1 MSGQSIQQT
10 DSGNTAGGSV
20 LLRPAPRPITRRVV
34 SDRDHPHST
43 QSLPTNG
50 TIRPNLW
57 NAVRQRV
64 RVTSALKDGADPSKR
79 RSRAFEDERRFDD
92 EGITSDTLRSDIDHR
107 LAPGQYAEQWQSL
120 AHLFDAAEQEEQAGH
135 SRARSRSRTSRKSKR
150 LSLAPSAA
158 TASPSPARISGAGS
172 SFASRPGF
180 LQRAASHAQ
189 LTEEENPDDSLAS
202 FVGPSSFK
210 GSSSFK
216 LRSRT
221 SNTSSHLIP
230 PPLQNETS
238 AASPSLPLAST
249 PKVPTQGSMD
259 ELFAQRVSI
268 SEEPTSMLTDD
279 PDQTPLGE
287 DPLLYSTQEHLLE
300 TDSDSDSDTESGT
313 DDDEAQTMRNNKS
326 AARKP
331 TASFNGAHP
340 VSQNGT
346 DRLGHADQTT
356 PHTSA
361 GVFAPLSTTARSLK
375 GLVTGTN
382 LTLFHRS
389 IFKCALAYFL
399 ASLFTYSPIL
409 SRWLASFLPNNDPD
423 DDVPFSNLHMIATVA
438 VYFHPAK
445 TLGAMVEADIFALGA
460 FVYAVTL
467 GFCSMAVAVFLHETD
482 RVIISD
488 IISVLV
494 FLGLGMALVGY
505 AKIKVAKPQFN
516 TACSLISII
525 VFTVVVKEGSMHLGH
540 FSTEKTL
547 QVTLVVLVGSF
558 ISNLVCFYVWP
569 QSATSNL
576 QGDIVRNLRGFST
589 LLRVLTKTFL
599 LEDPSNFHFKS
610 DRIKRAIDDHHD
622 SFTSLKKNLE
632 EAKLESLFD
641 LRMRG
646 MSAKYVEATD
656 SLNRLAQHLTGLRS
670 SCGLQHQIMAARIEA
685 QRAAREQARAT
696 SAAPSN
702 ENASQPKSRPVSSRL
717 ADLFETEPEFGDFT
731 DGSAAASMATEGGLE
746 ATAFEDFIASV
757 GPHMRSLVFSCCR
770 TLRGL
775 RSTFVAR
782 DPINA
787 EAKTLYQE
795 ASFAANNGG
804 TGTWHDFGGTSTGAY
819 VPGSSFDGLQT
830 DISNALR
837 RFQHEQTVAIKRIYT
852 MEPKR
857 MAHLADADPNAQADQ
872 SSNANANASATRDG
886 GIGVSTLL
894 QNNNG
899 DEGVFLIFFFVFNLE
914 EFAKELEVLV
924 EALEEIRQAEER
936 IALARQTSR
945 WMRLRLFLGT
955 FGTMASEYAHMIGWR
970 WGLGSRRKNAKRNKA
985 ASAAKKMTTPLDF
998 PSNRRHAINTDQ
1010 TPRAMTWKEKLQRLV
1025 WNIGEFFRQPDTK
1038 FAIKAGLGSALL
1050 ASPAFFPSTRPIFTK
1065 FQGQWALV
1073 SFMVVLSPTVGQ
1085 SNHMSLHRI
1094 MGTILGA
1101 CAAVGVYKLFP
1112 DNNVV
1117 LPLFGLVFSIPCFRY
1132 IVGKPQLASS
1142 GRFVLLTYNLTALY
1156 SYNLRKTDVEVEQIA
1171 YQRTV
1176 SVIVGVVWATVLNQL
1191 VWPFEARRQLAL
1203 GVSDVIFKLAWLYQR
1218 LVLSYSRDPS
1228 QLRSSRNGRRGA
1240 GQDDNE
1246 DDSLDSS
1253 DHDDDD
1259 QGDDADE
1266 EAALLGTFA
1275 CRHGDE
1281 FQAIELDL
1289 QVSLIKLEG
1298 LLAQTKHE
1306 PRLKGPFPVATYRS
1320 MLSCCQNILDKLHSM
1335 RCVTTRQD
1343 WYRHVRRDFVIPVNS
1358 ERREMVGNV
1367 LLFFYTLGSAF
1378 HLKSPVPPYFPPAG
1392 ECRTR
1397 LLERI
1402 RELPVVK
1409 RRAVR
1414 GSSAYL
1420 LFYSYALAMKDVI
1433 DQLDE
1438 LGRLTQQN
1446 FGVLGGSVEDFERHF
1461 VARAESVTPS
1471 PYASKKPSRSNLGA

>member
-1 MSGQSIQQT
+1 MSGDANPLPSRAER
-10 DSGNTAGGSV
+10 NAGGSV
-20 LLRPAPRPITRRVV
+20 LLRPPARPITRRVV

-43 QSLPTNG
+43 QSLPPNS
-50 TIRPNLW
+50 TITSNLW
-57 NAVRQRV
+57 DAVRQRV
-64 RVTSALKDGADPSKR
+64 RVTSALKKGPQDSKR

-92 EGITSDTLRSDIDHR
+92 EGITSDTLRSDINHL
-107 LAPGQYAEQWQSL
+107 LAPGQYTEQWQSL
-120 AHLFDAAEQEEQAGH
+120 AHLFDAAEDDQARH
-135 SRARSRSRTSRKSKR
+135 SRASSRNRKSKR
-150 LSLAPSAA
+150 LSYAP
-158 TASPSPARISGAGS
+158 TPVPASPTSARILAGS
-172 SFASRPGF
+172 SFSARPGVM
-180 LQRAASHAQ
+180 QRAGSYAQ
-189 LTEEENPDDSLAS
+189 NAEEQDPDDSLAS
-202 FVGPSSFK
+202 FAGPSSFK
-210 GSSSFK
+210 GGSSFK
-216 LRSRT
+216 LRSRP
-221 SNTSSHLIP
+221 SNTDAGPQNVVSEDSREQDVTSSVS
-230 PPLQNETS
+230 PLT
-238 AASPSLPLAST
+238 ASSPRVVGQDQIDDVLAH
-249 PKVPTQGSMD
+249 
-259 ELFAQRVSI
+259 RVSL
-268 SEEPTSMLTDD
+268 SEEPTSVLAND

-300 TDSDSDSDTESGT
+300 TDSESDTDSDSDSDTEP
-313 DDDEAQTMRNNKS
+313 EAATQSHTV
-326 AARKP
+326 
-331 TASFNGAHP
+331 GAQ
-340 VSQNGT
+340 SEGLAGSQQNGT
-346 DRLGHADQTT
+346 ARPKSTPQTG
-356 PHTSA
+356 SRFQVVSQYLI
-361 GVFAPLSTTARSLK
+361 GI
-375 GLVTGTN
+375 VTGAN
-382 LTLFHRS
+382 LTLLHRS
-389 IFKCALAYFL
+389 IVKCALAYFV
-399 ASLFTYSPIL
+399 ASLFTYYPAL
-409 SRWLASFLPNNDPD
+409 SRWLASFLPNNVPD

-460 FVYAVTL
+460 FIYAVTL
-467 GFCSMAVAVFLHETD
+467 GFCSMAVAVFLHEAD
-482 RVIISD
+482 RIIVSD
-488 IISVLV
+488 IISVLF
-494 FLGLGMALVGY
+494 FLGIGMALVGY

-525 VFTVVVKEGSMHLGH
+525 VFTVVVKEGSLHLGH
-540 FSTEKTL
+540 FSTGKTF
-547 QVTLVVLVGSF
+547 QVTLVVLTGSL
-558 ISNLVCFYVWP
+558 ISNLVCFYIWP

-646 MSAKYVEATD
+646 QSAKYVEATD

-670 SCGLQHQIMAARIEA
+670 SCGLQHQIMATRRET
-685 QRAAREQARAT
+685 QRELREQQEASSTVHAQGSNN
-696 SAAPSN
+696 SAHTR
-702 ENASQPKSRPVSSRL
+702 SRPASTHL
-717 ADLFETEPEFGDFT
+717 ADLFETEADTEDLSGD
-731 DGSAAASMATEGGLE
+731 SVPASSSTETEGGKD
-746 ATAFEDFIASV
+746 ANAFEDFIASV

-770 TLRGL
+770 TLKGL
-775 RSTFVAR
+775 RSTFMAGDSISADHR
-782 DPINA
+782 A
-787 EAKTLYQE
+787 LAQE
-795 ASFAANNGG
+795 VSAFAATNGG
-804 TGTWHDFGGTSTGAY
+804 TGTWHDFGTSTGAY
-819 VPGSSFDGLQT
+819 VPGTSFDGLQT

-852 MEPKR
+852 MEPKK
-857 MAHLADADPNAQADQ
+857 MADIDGTETQKGEGE
-872 SSNANANASATRDG
+872 SAVG
-886 GIGVSTLL
+886 TLL
-894 QNNNG
+894 QKSNG
-899 DEGVFLIFFFVFNLE
+899 DEDVFLIFFFVFNLE

-945 WMRLRLFLGT
+945 WMRLRLFLST
-955 FGTMASEYAHMIGWR
+955 FGSMLSDYSSMLGWR
-970 WGLGSRRKNAKRNKA
+970 WGSSSSRHQRYRHGKSGRT

-998 PSNRRHAINTDQ
+998 PSNRRHAVNTHQ
-1010 TPRAMTWKEKLQRLV
+1010 TPKAMTWKGKLQQLV

-1038 FAIKAGLGSALL
+1038 FAIKAGVGSALL
-1050 ASPAFFPSTRPIFTK
+1050 ASPAFFPSTRPIFKK

-1094 MGTILGA
+1094 LGTITGA
-1101 CAAVGVYKLFP
+1101 LAAVGIYKLFP

-1117 LPLFGLVFSIPCFRY
+1117 LPLFGVLFSIPCFRY

-1156 SYNLRKTDVEVEQIA
+1156 SYNLRKTEIEVEQIA

-1176 SVIVGVVWATVLNQL
+1176 AVIVGVLWATVLNQL
-1191 VWPFEARRQLAL
+1191 IWPFEARRQLAL
-1203 GVSDVIFKLAWLYQR
+1203 GVSDVLFKLAWLYQR

-1228 QLRSSRNGRRGA
+1228 QARSRNS
-1240 GQDDNE
+1240 QDGGYDDGSDNE
-1246 DDSLDSS
+1246 DNEDE
-1253 DHDDDD
+1253 
-1259 QGDDADE
+1259 ADE
-1266 EAALLGTFA
+1266 EASLLGTFA
-1275 CRHGDE
+1275 SRHGDE
-1281 FQAIELDL
+1281 FQAIELHL

-1306 PRLKGPFPVATYRS
+1306 FRLKGPFPVATYRS

-1343 WYRHVRRDFVIPVNS
+1343 WYRHVRRDFVIPVNA

-1367 LLFFYTLGSAF
+1367 LLYFYTLGSAF

-1392 ECRTR
+1392 QCRMR
-1397 LLERI
+1397 LLDRI

-1433 DQLDE
+1433 DQLDG
-1438 LGRLTQQN
+1438 LGRLTQEN
-1446 FGVLGGSVEDFERHF
+1446 FGVWGGSVQDFERHF
-1461 VARAESVTPS
+1461 EARAESVVPTPV
-1471 PYASKKPSRSNLGA
+1471 ASKRPSKSNLV

>member
-1 MSGQSIQQT
+1 MPNTQSNEQRNAQPSSSSG
-10 DSGNTAGGSV
+10 GGS
-20 LLRPAPRPITRRVV
+20 LLLPPPSPRPIIRRIV
-34 SDRDHPHST
+34 SDRDHPSST
-43 QSLPTNG
+43 QSLPSNG

-57 NAVRQRV
+57 SAVRQRV
-64 RVTSALKDGADPSKR
+64 RVTSALKKGGGDNANR

-92 EGITSDTLRSDIDHR
+92 EGITSDTLRTDIDHL

-120 AHLFDAAEQEEQAGH
+120 AHLFDAAEDQDASGG
-135 SRARSRSRTSRKSKR
+135 RARSRLRQSRKSKR
-150 LSLAPSAA
+150 LSLAVNDRTRS
-158 TASPSPARISGAGS
+158 TSPAARVSIGPS
-172 SFASRPGF
+172 SADRPGF
-180 LQRAASHAQ
+180 LQRATSFIQSAEQDH
-189 LTEEENPDDSLAS
+189 PDDSLAS
-202 FVGPSSFK
+202 IPAPSSFK

-216 LRSRT
+216 LRSRS
-221 SNTSSHLIP
+221 SNNAQSILPQSS
-230 PPLQNETS
+230 QNEGKS
-238 AASPSLPLAST
+238 AASAPPLAST
-249 PKVPTQGSMD
+249 PKVPAHSSNMD
-259 ELFAQRVSI
+259 DLFAHRTSF
-268 SEEPTSMLTDD
+268 SEEPTSMLADD

-287 DPLLYSTQEHLLE
+287 DPLLYSTQEHLLDSE
-300 TDSDSDSDTESGT
+300 TESDSDTDT
-313 DDDEAQTMRNNKS
+313 DTYTDDDDEAQASQT
-326 AARKP
+326 
-331 TASFNGAHP
+331 TAFG
-340 VSQNGT
+340 
-346 DRLGHADQTT
+346 ADQTARKHDAT
-356 PHTSA
+356 FRGLGATHPNGGTRPGLDQVHPPASTGLAHTLHA
-361 GVFAPLSTTARSLK
+361 LWRSLASHLS
-375 GLVTGTN
+375 GSN
-382 LTLFHRS
+382 LTLFQRS
-389 IFKCALAYFL
+389 IFKCALAYLL
-399 ASLFTYSPIL
+399 ALLFTYSTTL
-409 SRWLASFLPNNDPD
+409 SSWLASFLPNNDPD

-445 TLGAMVEADIFALGA
+445 TLGAMIEADVFALGA
-460 FVYAVTL
+460 FVYAIAL
-467 GFCSMAVAVFLHETD
+467 GFFSMAVAVFLHETD
-482 RVIISD
+482 RIIISD
-488 IISVLV
+488 IVSVLF
-494 FLGLGMALVGY
+494 FLGIGMALVGY

-525 VFTVVVKEGSMHLGH
+525 VFTVVVKEGSLHLGH
-540 FSTEKTL
+540 FSTEKTF
-547 QVTLVVLVGSF
+547 QVTLVVLAGSF
-558 ISNLVCFYVWP
+558 VSNLVCFCVWP

-670 SCGLQHQIMAARIEA
+670 SCGLQHQIMAARREA
-685 QRAAREQARAT
+685 QQAAREEAGAT
-696 SAAPSN
+696 
-702 ENASQPKSRPVSSRL
+702 NAQPIKPRPASTRL
-717 ADLFETEPEFGDFT
+717 ADMFESDADFGSQTGDSAHKTEFSE
-731 DGSAAASMATEGGLE
+731 SADD

-775 RSTFVAR
+775 RSTFIASE
-782 DPINA
+782 PINVEHKLQFPDA
-787 EAKTLYQE
+787 STLT
-795 ASFAANNGG
+795 ASGNTG
-804 TGTWHDFGGTSTGAY
+804 TGTWLDYGGTSAGAY
-819 VPGSSFDGLQT
+819 IPGSSFDGLQSN
-830 DISNALR
+830 ISKALR

-852 MEPKR
+852 MEPQKLAQQLDGAGNDTPADR
-857 MAHLADADPNAQADQ
+857 SANGAHHG
-872 SSNANANASATRDG
+872 SS
-886 GIGVSTLL
+886 STTAAKSLL
-894 QNNNG
+894 QDSNG
-899 DEGVFLIFFFVFNLE
+899 DEDVFLIFFFVFNLE

-924 EALEEIRQAEER
+924 EALEEIRQAEEH

-945 WMRLRLFLGT
+945 WMRLRLFVGT
-955 FGTMASEYAHMIGWR
+955 FGTMVSEYASMLGWR
-970 WGLGSRRKNAKRNKA
+970 WGQRSNGRKGKYGKTGKGTSTTA
-985 ASAAKKMTTPLDF
+985 AAAAAKKMTTPLDF
-998 PSNRRHAINTDQ
+998 PSNRRHAVNTHQ
-1010 TPRAMTWKEKLQRLV
+1010 TPKAMTWHDKLQRLV
-1025 WNIGEFFRQPDTK
+1025 WQIGEFFRQPDTK
-1038 FAIKAGLGSALL
+1038 FSIKAGLGSALL
-1050 ASPAFFPSTRPIFTK
+1050 ASPAFFPSTRPMFTK

-1094 MGTILGA
+1094 VGTVMGA

-1117 LPLFGLVFSIPCFRY
+1117 LPAFGLLFSIPCFRY

-1176 SVIVGVVWATVLNQL
+1176 SVIVGVLWATVLNQL

-1203 GVSDVIFKLAWLYQR
+1203 GVSDVLFKLAWLYQR

-1228 QLRSSRNGRRGA
+1228 QVRQGGNDDEDGDDRR
-1240 GQDDNE
+1240 DDG
-1246 DDSLDSS
+1246 
-1253 DHDDDD
+1253 DDD
-1259 QGDDADE
+1259 DE
-1266 EAALLGTFA
+1266 EAALLGSFA
-1275 CRHGDE
+1275 SRHGDE
-1281 FQAIELDL
+1281 FQAIELHL

-1298 LLAQTKHE
+1298 LLAQTKNE

-1320 MLSCCQNILDKLHSM
+1320 MLACCQNILDKLHSM

-1343 WYRHVRRDFVIPVNS
+1343 WYRHVRRDFVIPVNA

-1367 LLFFYTLGSAF
+1367 LLYFYTLGSAF

-1392 ECRTR
+1392 QCRVR

-1433 DQLDE
+1433 DQLDS

-1446 FGVLGGSVEDFERHF
+1446 FGVWGGSVDDFERHF
-1461 VARAESVTPS
+1461 VASAASVAAS
-1471 PYASKKPSRSNLGA
+1471 PYASRKPS

>member
-1 MSGQSIQQT
+1 MSAQST
-10 DSGNTAGGSV
+10 
-20 LLRPAPRPITRRVV
+20 PRPITRRIV

-43 QSLPTNG
+43 QSLPTDS

-64 RVTSALKDGADPSKR
+64 RVTTALKDAPDLAKR

-120 AHLFDAAEQEEQAGH
+120 AHLFDAAEQQHQAGH
-135 SRARSRSRTSRKSKR
+135 SRPRSRTTKKNKR
-150 LSLAPSAA
+150 LSFAPSAA
-158 TASPSPARISGAGS
+158 TASPSPASHPGGES
-172 SFASRPGF
+172 SFATRPGF
-180 LQRAASHAQ
+180 LQRAASYAHP
-189 LTEEENPDDSLAS
+189 TEDENPDDSLAS

-216 LRSRT
+216 LHSRT
-221 SNTSSHLIP
+221 SNTSS
-230 PPLQNETS
+230 QSTS
-238 AASPSLPLAST
+238 QASRDQGAAASPSSPLAST
-249 PKVPTQGSMD
+249 PKVPMQASID

-268 SEEPTSMLTDD
+268 SEEPASMLAND

-300 TDSDSDSDTESGT
+300 SDSESDSDTESDT
-313 DDDEAQTMRNNKS
+313 DNDESQTIHNNKS
-326 AARKP
+326 TARKP
-331 TASFNGAHP
+331 TAFFNPTDP
-340 VSQNGT
+340 VPQNAS
-346 DRLGHADQTT
+346 DRPPLADHTT
-356 PHTSA
+356 PRASA
-361 GVFAPLSTTARSLK
+361 GVFAPLESTARSLK
-375 GLVTGTN
+375 RLATGTN

-389 IFKCALAYFL
+389 IFKCALAYLL

-409 SRWLASFLPNNDPD
+409 SRWLASFLPNNDPN

-547 QVTLVVLVGSF
+547 QVTLVVLAGSF

-685 QRAAREQARAT
+685 QRAAREEARAS
-696 SAAPSN
+696 SAAHSHSN
-702 ENASQPKSRPVSSRL
+702 GNASQPKSRPASSRL
-717 ADLFETEPEFGDFT
+717 AGLFETEPDFDEFTG
-731 DGSAAASMATEGGLE
+731 GSADASMSTQRGSE
-746 ATAFEDFIASV
+746 ANAFEDFIASV

-782 DPINA
+782 DPVNA

-804 TGTWHDFGGTSTGAY
+804 GTGTWNDFGGTSTGAY
-819 VPGSSFDGLQT
+819 LPGSSFDGLQT

-857 MAHLADADPNAQADQ
+857 LAQLSDADPHAQADQ
-872 SSNANANASATRDG
+872 SANTDATQDG

-945 WMRLRLFLGT
+945 WMRLRLFLST
-955 FGTMASEYAHMIGWR
+955 FGTMTSEYVHMIGWR
-970 WGLGSRRKNAKRNKA
+970 WGLGSRRKNAKRNRA
-985 ASAAKKMTTPLDF
+985 TSAAKGMTTPLDF

-1156 SYNLRKTDVEVEQIA
+1156 SYNLRKTDIEVEQIA

-1218 LVLSYSRDPS
+1218 LVLSYSRDPL
-1228 QLRSSRNGRRGA
+1228 QLRSSREGQRRTM
-1240 GQDDNE
+1240 
-1246 DDSLDSS
+1246 
-1253 DHDDDD
+1253 HDDDD
-1259 QGDDADE
+1259 DDDDNDQQGDVADE

-1275 CRHGDE
+1275 SRHGDE

-1306 PRLKGPFPVATYRS
+1306 PRLKGPFPIATYRC

-1392 ECRTR
+1392 QCRTR
-1397 LLERI
+1397 LLQRI

-1433 DQLDE
+1433 DQLE
-1438 LGRLTQQN
+1438 MLGRLTQQN

-1471 PYASKKPSRSNLGA
+1471 PWGSRKTSRSNLGA

>member
-1 MSGQSIQQT
+1 M
-10 DSGNTAGGSV
+10 
-20 LLRPAPRPITRRVV
+20 LLRPPPRPVTRRIV
-34 SDRDHPHST
+34 SDRDHPHSS
-43 QSLPTNG
+43 QSLPNNS
-50 TIRPNLW
+50 TIRTNLW
-57 NAVRQRV
+57 NAVRLRV
-64 RVTSALKDGADPSKR
+64 RVASALKHEEGSSKR

-92 EGITSDTLRSDIDHR
+92 EGITSDTLRSDIDH
-107 LAPGQYAEQWQSL
+107 LLVPGQYAEQWQSL
-120 AHLFDAAEQEEQAGH
+120 AHLFDPADEHSANQ
-135 SRARSRSRTSRKSKR
+135 SRASSRAGRKSKR
-150 LSLAPSAA
+150 LSYAPSRAA
-158 TASPSPARISGAGS
+158 ASPSPSRIPE
-172 SFASRPGF
+172 ASRSASRTAF
-180 LQRAASHAQ
+180 LQRAASYAPGA
-189 LTEEENPDDSLAS
+189 EVENPDDSLAS
-202 FVGPSSFK
+202 FAGPSSFQE
-210 GSSSFK
+210 SSSFK
-216 LRSRT
+216 LRSRS
-221 SNTSSHLIP
+221 SNTSSQIISQGH
-230 PPLQNETS
+230 QSDTG
-238 AASPSLPLAST
+238 AASSSYPYAST
-249 PKVPTQGSMD
+249 PKLSHTNRGD
-259 ELFAQRVSI
+259 DIFAHRTSL
-268 SEEPTSMLTDD
+268 SEEPASMLDND
-279 PDQTPLGE
+279 PDQTPLGQ

-300 TDSDSDSDTESGT
+300 SDSSSDSDVETETESEDAQI
-313 DDDEAQTMRNNKS
+313 DDTGLVSHKPGARFDGSSGIRREGPHGLARADRSLSS
-326 AARKP
+326 AAP
-331 TASFNGAHP
+331 TDASA
-340 VSQNGT
+340 
-346 DRLGHADQTT
+346 L
-356 PHTSA
+356 
-361 GVFAPLSTTARSLK
+361 LSGFPRFLSKLLS
-375 GLVTGTN
+375 GEH
-382 LTLFHRS
+382 LTLLQRS
-389 IFKCALAYFL
+389 VVKCVLAYL
-399 ASLFTYSPIL
+399 IASLFTYAPFL
-409 SRWLASFLPNNDPD
+409 SRWLASFLPNNDLE
-423 DDVPFSNLHMIATVA
+423 DDVPFSSLHMIATVA

-445 TLGAMVEADIFALGA
+445 TLGAMIEADIFALGA
-460 FVYAVTL
+460 FIYAVTL

-482 RVIISD
+482 RIVISD

-525 VFTVVVKEGSMHLGH
+525 VFTVVVKEGSLHLGH
-540 FSTEKTL
+540 ISAAKTT
-547 QVTLVVLVGSF
+547 QVTLVVLAGSF
-558 ISNLVCFYVWP
+558 ISNVVCFCVWP
-569 QSATSNL
+569 QSATTNL
-576 QGDIVRNLRGFST
+576 QSDIVRNLRGFST

-646 MSAKYVEATD
+646 LSANYVEATD

-670 SCGLQHQIMAARIEA
+670 SCGLQHQIMAARREA
-685 QRAAREQARAT
+685 QRAFQQATEVPISTDGNAT
-696 SAAPSN
+696 VHRHESGVPQTTPHHA
-702 ENASQPKSRPVSSRL
+702 SSRL
-717 ADLFETEPEFGDFT
+717 ADLFQTEDNPDDQVYNAAQNPKIT
-731 DGSAAASMATEGGLE
+731 RYDGHEPGGG
-746 ATAFEDFIASV
+746 TSAFEDFIASV

-770 TLRGL
+770 TLKGL
-775 RSTFVAR
+775 RFTFVAR
-782 DPINA
+782 DPISLQP
-787 EAKTLYQE
+787 KTLAQD
-795 ASFAANNGG
+795 ASFHSATNTG
-804 TGTWHDFGGTSTGAY
+804 TGTWRDFGTSTGAY
-819 VPGSSFDGLQT
+819 VPGTSFDGLQV

-857 MAHLADADPNAQADQ
+857 HVSDGPQTRAEQTTDATQGCER
-872 SSNANANASATRDG
+872 SSP
-886 GIGVSTLL
+886 L
-894 QNNNG
+894 QMG
-899 DEGVFLIFFFVFNLE
+899 KVDEDVFLIFFFVFNLE

-924 EALEEIRQAEER
+924 EALEQIRQAEER
-936 IALARQTSR
+936 VALARQTSH
-945 WMRLRLFLGT
+945 WMRLRFVARTL
-955 FGTMASEYAHMIGWR
+955 GTMAGGCGRMFGLR
-970 WGLGSRRKNAKRNKA
+970 WGKSNNQRRNGKRSKV
-985 ASAAKKMTTPLDF
+985 SEAAKEMTTPLDF
-998 PSNRRHAINTDQ
+998 PSNRRHALNTDQ
-1010 TPRAMTWKEKLQRLV
+1010 TPSAMTWHQKLQRLV

-1050 ASPAFFPSTRPIFTK
+1050 ATPAFFPSTRKIFTK

-1094 MGTILGA
+1094 LGTITGA

-1117 LPLFGLVFSIPCFRY
+1117 LPLFGALFSIPCFWY

-1176 SVIVGVVWATVLNQL
+1176 SVLVGVLWATVLNQL

-1203 GVSDVIFKLAWLYQR
+1203 GVSDVLFKLAWLYQR

-1228 QLRSSRNGRRGA
+1228 QLRSRRVDRPDVSEGE
-1240 GQDDNE
+1240 E
-1246 DDSLDSS
+1246 DDSFDQV
-1253 DHDDDD
+1253 DEDDEDEEV
-1259 QGDDADE
+1259 DE

-1275 CRHGDE
+1275 SRHGDE
-1281 FQAIELDL
+1281 FQAIELHL

-1343 WYRHVRRDFVIPVNS
+1343 WYQHVRRDFVIPVNA

-1367 LLFFYTLGSAF
+1367 LLYFYTLGSAF

-1392 ECRTR
+1392 QCRSR

-1433 DQLDE
+1433 DQLDA

-1446 FGVLGGSVEDFERHF
+1446 FGVWGGSVEDFERHF
-1461 VARAESVTPS
+1461 VARAESTLVTPC
-1471 PYASKKPSRSNLGA
+1471 ASKKPSRSPLGADA

>member
-1 MSGQSIQQT
+1 MSKDFNNHIESAP
-10 DSGNTAGGSV
+10 SSGGSV
-20 LLRPAPRPITRRVV
+20 LIPPFVRPITRRVV
-34 SDRDHPHST
+34 SDRDHPRST
-43 QSLPTNG
+43 QSLPTSG
-50 TIRPNLW
+50 TITPNLW
-57 NAVRQRV
+57 NTVRQRI
-64 RVTSALKDGADPSKR
+64 RVTSALKNQADFSKR
-79 RSRAFEDERRFDD
+79 HSRAFEHEPRFDD
-92 EGITSDTLRSDIDHR
+92 EGITSDTLRGDIDH
-107 LAPGQYAEQWQSL
+107 LLPPGQYSEQWQSL
-120 AHLFDAAEQEEQAGH
+120 AHLFDAVHQPEPAGH
-135 SRARSRSRTSRKSKR
+135 SRARSRHSRKSKR
-150 LSLAPSAA
+150 LSYAPSRA
-158 TASPSPARISGAGS
+158 TASPSPARNSQDHF
-172 SFASRPGF
+172 FAQRPRF
-180 LQRAASHAQ
+180 SQQADPYLQTAQ
-189 LTEEENPDDSLAS
+189 DQNPDDSLAS
-202 FVGPSSFK
+202 FAGPSSFK

-221 SNTSSHLIP
+221 SNTSTQIIPQDAHIAATALIT
-230 PPLQNETS
+230 PLLTTPGEP
-238 AASPSLPLAST
+238 ASS
-249 PKVPTQGSMD
+249 SMD
-259 ELFAQRVSI
+259 DTFAQRVSI
-268 SEEPTSMLTDD
+268 SEEPASMLVND

-300 TDSDSDSDTESGT
+300 SDSDDSDTESETT
-313 DDDEAQTMRNNKS
+313 DDEYQS
-326 AARKP
+326 ATRDNTPRKLNITSPRPGVSHHNGNERLDRANQATSHASVGVVASLP
-331 TASFNGAHP
+331 TIGHYLSNLAS
-340 VSQNGT
+340 
-346 DRLGHADQTT
+346 
-356 PHTSA
+356 
-361 GVFAPLSTTARSLK
+361 RS
-375 GLVTGTN
+375 N
-382 LTLFHRS
+382 FTLLHRS
-389 IFKCALAYFL
+389 IFKCALAYL
-399 ASLFTYSPIL
+399 VASLFTYSPAL
-409 SRWLASFLPNNDPD
+409 SRWLSSFLPNNDPD

-438 VYFHPAK
+438 VYFHPAR
-445 TLGAMVEADIFALGA
+445 TLGAMVEADVFALGA
-460 FVYAVTL
+460 FIYAITL
-467 GFCSMAVAVFLHETD
+467 GFCSMAVAVFLHETN
-482 RVIISD
+482 RVLISD

-494 FLGLGMALVGY
+494 FLGLGMAFVGY

-540 FSTEKTL
+540 FSTEKTF
-547 QVTLVVLVGSF
+547 QVTLVVLAGSL

-576 QGDIVRNLRGFST
+576 QSDIVRNLRGFST

-646 MSAKYVEATD
+646 MSEKYVLATD

-670 SCGLQHQIMAARIEA
+670 SCGLQHQIMVTRRQVQKAAQEEA
-685 QRAAREQARAT
+685 LPGPSAQSDEAAMRVNGNGSSTR
-696 SAAPSN
+696 PCP
-702 ENASQPKSRPVSSRL
+702 ASTRL
-717 ADLFETEPEFGDFT
+717 AELFENESEFCDSA
-731 DGSAAASMATEGGLE
+731 GSSVHGRTE

-770 TLRGL
+770 TLRSL
-775 RSTFVAR
+775 RSTFLAG
-782 DPINA
+782 DPKSA
-787 EAKTLYQE
+787 QRKTPLHE
-795 ASFAANNGG
+795 TSAFDAINGG
-804 TGTWHDFGGTSTGAY
+804 TGTWHAFGGTFNGTY
-819 VPGSSFDGLQT
+819 IPGTSFDGLQA

-852 MEPKR
+852 MEPKKL
-857 MAHLADADPNAQADQ
+857 AHVDVAET
-872 SSNANANASATRDG
+872 SDG
-886 GIGVSTLL
+886 QEGGVGVQNLL
-894 QNNNG
+894 QKGNG
-899 DEGVFLIFFFVFNLE
+899 DEDIFLIFFFVFNLE

-945 WMRLRLFLGT
+945 WMRVRLFMST
-955 FGTMASEYAHMIGWR
+955 FGVMMSEYGSMLGWR
-970 WGLGSRRKNAKRNKA
+970 WGKGKKKKLNSKHKRA
-985 ASAAKKMTTPLDF
+985 TAAAKKMATPLDF
-998 PSNRRHAINTDQ
+998 PSNRRHAIKTDQ
-1010 TPRAMTWKEKLQRLV
+1010 TPEAMTLHERLQRLV
-1025 WNIGEFFRQPDTK
+1025 WSVGEFFRQPDTK

-1050 ASPAFFPSTRPIFTK
+1050 ASPAFFPSTRAIFTK

-1094 MGTILGA
+1094 LGTILGA

-1112 DNNVV
+1112 DNNVM
-1117 LPLFGLVFSIPCFRY
+1117 LPVFGLLFSIPCFRY

-1156 SYNLRKTDVEVEQIA
+1156 SYNLRKTNVEVEQIA

-1203 GVSDVIFKLAWLYQR
+1203 GVSDVLFKLAWLYQR

-1228 QLRSSRNGRRGA
+1228 ELDSGRGDGA
-1240 GQDDNE
+1240 EDGD
-1246 DDSLDSS
+1246 DDSFADDGS
-1253 DHDDDD
+1253 D
-1259 QGDDADE
+1259 GDEQINQIDDE
-1266 EAALLGTFA
+1266 EAALLGKFGS
-1275 CRHGDE
+1275 RHHDE
-1281 FQAIELDL
+1281 LQAIELDL

-1343 WYRHVRRDFVIPVNS
+1343 WYRHVRRDFVMPVNS
-1358 ERREMVGNV
+1358 ERREMVGNI

-1378 HLKSPVPPYFPPAG
+1378 HLKSPVPPYFPAAG
-1392 ECRTR
+1392 QCRAR
-1397 LLERI
+1397 LLDRI

-1433 DQLDE
+1433 DQLE
-1438 LGRLTQQN
+1438 GLGRLTQQN
-1446 FGVLGGSVEDFERHF
+1446 FGVWGGSAQDFERHF
-1461 VARAESVTPS
+1461 VVRAESVRSTPLG
-1471 PYASKKPSRSNLGA
+1471 SKKPSRSNLGE

>member
-1 MSGQSIQQT
+1 MTTNDQQQDAQS
-10 DSGNTAGGSV
+10 SKRGSV
-20 LLRPAPRPITRRVV
+20 LLPPSPRPITRRII

-43 QSLPTNG
+43 QSLPSTG
-50 TIRPNLW
+50 TMRPNLW

-64 RVTSALKDGADPSKR
+64 RVTSALKKPGDSSQR

-92 EGITSDTLRSDIDHR
+92 EGITSDTLRSDIDHL

-120 AHLFDAAEQEEQAGH
+120 AHLFDAAEENGSGPSL
-135 SRARSRSRTSRKSKR
+135 SRLRQSRRTKR
-150 LSLAPSAA
+150 LSLAHQSRNVSS
-158 TASPSPARISGAGS
+158 SPSLADVEPSSAERSALFRRPASYVQPS
-172 SFASRPGF
+172 DP
-180 LQRAASHAQ
+180 
-189 LTEEENPDDSLAS
+189 ENPDDSLAS
-202 FVGPSSFK
+202 FAGSSSLK

-216 LRSRT
+216 LRPRT
-221 SNTSSHLIP
+221 SSSIRE
-230 PPLQNETS
+230 PLVQNRAKR
-238 AASPSLPLAST
+238 AASALPSMVDSQA
-249 PKVPTQGSMD
+249 PTHSSLHD
-259 ELFAQRVSI
+259 LFAPRASL
-268 SEEPTSMLTDD
+268 SDEPTSLLTND

-287 DPLLYSTQEHLLE
+287 DPLLYSMQHRLLDSDTDSETE
-300 TDSDSDSDTESGT
+300 TDSDIDIDIDSGSGSEGEG
-313 DDDEAQTMRNNKS
+313 DQVQ
-326 AARKP
+326 ARASSIKP
-331 TASFNGAHP
+331 VPDLSYSGINGQYTGHTLAS
-340 VSQNGT
+340 VQS
-346 DRLGHADQTT
+346 
-356 PHTSA
+356 SA
-361 GVFAPLSTTARSLK
+361 GSAGRIGPFRGVVRSVRSVL
-375 GLVTGTN
+375 GSHN
-382 LTLFHRS
+382 LTPLQRS
-389 IFKCALAYFL
+389 IFKCSLAYLF
-399 ASLFTYSPIL
+399 ASLFTYSATL

-423 DDVPFSNLHMIATVA
+423 GDVPFSNLHMIATVA

-445 TLGAMVEADIFALGA
+445 TLGAMIEADLFALGA
-460 FVYAVTL
+460 FVYAITL

-482 RVIISD
+482 RIVISD
-488 IISVLV
+488 IVSVLF
-494 FLGLGMALVGY
+494 FLGIGIALVGY

-525 VFTVVVKEGSMHLGH
+525 VFTVVVKEGSLHLGH
-540 FSTEKTL
+540 FSTEKTF
-547 QVTLVVLVGSF
+547 QVTLVVLMGSL
-558 ISNLVCFYVWP
+558 ISNVVCFCVWP

-646 MSAKYVEATD
+646 MSAKYVVATD
-656 SLNRLAQHLTGLRS
+656 SLNRLAQHLAGLRS
-670 SCGLQHQIMAARIEA
+670 SCGLQHQIMAARREA
-685 QRAAREQARAT
+685 VRAT
-696 SAAPSN
+696 REAAPDSSRA
-702 ENASQPKSRPVSSRL
+702 EHQESTSQDSTTARPTKSRPASTRL
-717 ADLFETEPEFGDFT
+717 AHMFESEP
-731 DGSAAASMATEGGLE
+731 ALE
-746 ATAFEDFIASV
+746 PSSQNGKANAFEDFIASV

-782 DPINA
+782 DSTVVSELKPPC
-787 EAKTLYQE
+787 TDQ
-795 ASFAANNGG
+795 NGG
-804 TGTWHDFGGTSTGAY
+804 STGTWYNSGATSTGAY
-819 VPGSSFDGLQT
+819 VPGSSFDGLHN
-830 DISNALR
+830 DISKALR

-852 MEPKR
+852 MEPKK
-857 MAHLADADPNAQADQ
+857 MAQKLD
-872 SSNANANASATRDG
+872 
-886 GIGVSTLL
+886 
-894 QNNNG
+894 G
-899 DEGVFLIFFFVFNLE
+899 DEIVQSTEDGEGAVSSLMQDKQGDEDVFLIFFFVFNLE

-936 IALARQTSR
+936 IALARQTST
-945 WMRLRLFLGT
+945 WMRVRLFGGTLGT
-955 FGTMASEYAHMIGWR
+955 MVSEYASMLGWR
-970 WGLGSRRKNAKRNKA
+970 WGTGSRSAKRDRGYSKA
-985 ASAAKKMTTPLDF
+985 SKASRAAKRMTTPLDF
-998 PSNRRHAINTDQ
+998 PSNRRHAVDTHQ
-1010 TPRAMTWKEKLQRLV
+1010 TPKAMTWKDKLQRLV
-1025 WNIGEFFRQPDTK
+1025 WQVGEFFRQPDTK

-1050 ASPAFFPSTRPIFTK
+1050 ASPAFFPSTRPMFTK

-1094 MGTILGA
+1094 MGTIMGA
-1101 CAAVGVYKLFP
+1101 CAAVSIYKLFP
-1112 DNNVV
+1112 DNHIA
-1117 LPLFGLVFSIPCFRY
+1117 LPIFGMLFSIPCFRY

-1156 SYNLRKTDVEVEQIA
+1156 SYNLRKTGIEVEQIA

-1176 SVIVGVVWATVLNQL
+1176 SVIVGVLWATILNQL

-1203 GVSDVIFKLAWLYQR
+1203 GVSDVLFKLAWLYQR

-1228 QLRSSRNGRRGA
+1228 QVGSQRLDA
-1240 GQDDNE
+1240 GEAYDDEDGDEQDN
-1246 DDSLDSS
+1246 DS
-1253 DHDDDD
+1253 DD
-1259 QGDDADE
+1259 QDDE
-1266 EAALLGTFA
+1266 EAALLSTFA
-1275 CRHGDE
+1275 SGHGDE
-1281 FQAIELDL
+1281 FQAIELHL

-1298 LLAQTKHE
+1298 LLAQTKNE

-1335 RCVTTRQD
+1335 RCVTARQD
-1343 WYRHVRRDFVIPVNS
+1343 WYRHVRRDFVIPVNA

-1367 LLFFYTLGSAF
+1367 LLYFYTLGSAF

-1392 ECRTR
+1392 QCRAR
-1397 LLERI
+1397 LLDRI

-1433 DQLDE
+1433 DQLDS

-1446 FGVLGGSVEDFERHF
+1446 FGVWGGSVDDFERHF
-1461 VARAESVTPS
+1461 MVSANSAAPS
-1471 PYASKKPSRSNLGA
+1471 PLASRKPSTTKLQSSRCR

>member
-1 MSGQSIQQT
+1 MLSTQDNKQHGDQPSSSG
-10 DSGNTAGGSV
+10 GGGS
-20 LLRPAPRPITRRVV
+20 LLLPPSPRPINRRIV
-34 SDRDHPHST
+34 SDRDHPSST
-43 QSLPTNG
+43 QSLPSNG

-64 RVTSALKDGADPSKR
+64 RVSSALKKGGDAANR

-92 EGITSDTLRSDIDHR
+92 EGITSDTLRTDIDHL

-120 AHLFDAAEQEEQAGH
+120 AHLFEAAAEQDASGGP
-135 SRARSRSRTSRKSKR
+135 RSRLRQNRKSKR
-150 LSLAPSAA
+150 LSIAPTGRSRS
-158 TASPSPARISGAGS
+158 TSPAACVSVGPS
-172 SFASRPGF
+172 SADRPGF
-180 LQRAASHAQ
+180 LQRAASFMQGAEQDH
-189 LTEEENPDDSLAS
+189 PDDSLAS
-202 FVGPSSFK
+202 IAAPSSFK

-216 LRSRT
+216 LRSRP
-221 SNTSSHLIP
+221 SNS
-230 PPLQNETS
+230 QNDGKST
-238 AASPSLPLAST
+238 ASTTPLAST
-249 PKVPTQGSMD
+249 SKVPAHSD
-259 ELFAQRVSI
+259 VEDLFAHRDSL
-268 SEEPTSMLTDD
+268 SEEPASMLAND

-287 DPLLYSTQEHLLE
+287 DPLLYATQDQLLDGE
-300 TDSDSDSDTESGT
+300 TDSDSDTDTDADTNSDNGSR
-313 DDDEAQTMRNNKS
+313 AQTDPS
-326 AARKP
+326 LAFGAEP
-331 TASFNGAHP
+331 TPPKQSSNFNRPGTMHQNRTTRSPTDRAHP
-340 VSQNGT
+340 SSSSGPSGSLRALWST
-346 DRLGHADQTT
+346 IA
-356 PHTSA
+356 
-361 GVFAPLSTTARSLK
+361 FYLSGA
-375 GLVTGTN
+375 N
-382 LTLFHRS
+382 LTQLQRS
-389 IFKCALAYFL
+389 IIKCALAYLL
-399 ASLFTYSPIL
+399 ASLFTYSATL

-445 TLGAMVEADIFALGA
+445 TLGAMIEADIFALGA
-460 FVYAVTL
+460 FVYAIAL
-467 GFCSMAVAVFLHETD
+467 GFFSMAVAVFLHETD
-482 RVIISD
+482 RIIISD
-488 IISVLV
+488 IVSVLF
-494 FLGLGMALVGY
+494 FLGIGMALVGY

-525 VFTVVVKEGSMHLGH
+525 VFTVVVKEGSLHLGH
-540 FSTEKTL
+540 FSTEKTF
-547 QVTLVVLVGSF
+547 QVTLVVLAGSF
-558 ISNLVCFYVWP
+558 ISNLVCFSVWP

-646 MSAKYVEATD
+646 MNAKYVEATD

-670 SCGLQHQIMAARIEA
+670 SCGLQHQIMAARREA
-685 QRAAREQARAT
+685 QQAAGEEVQAKTQAQPR
-696 SAAPSN
+696 P
-702 ENASQPKSRPVSSRL
+702 ASTRL
-717 ADLFETEPEFGDFT
+717 AGMFESESEFGSHTGDSVPQAKL
-731 DGSAAASMATEGGLE
+731 SANADDT
-746 ATAFEDFIASV
+746 TAFEEFIASV

-775 RSTFVAR
+775 RSTFVASEPVSAEHKVSLP
-782 DPINA
+782 DSSIPTVNNNA
-787 EAKTLYQE
+787 GGNTYTDTWPDYGG
-795 ASFAANNGG
+795 ASA
-804 TGTWHDFGGTSTGAY
+804 GAY
-819 VPGSSFDGLQT
+819 LPGSSFDGLQN

-852 MEPKR
+852 MEPKK
-857 MAHLADADPNAQADQ
+857 LAQQLDSASHDMPADQ
-872 SSNANANASATRDG
+872 SGNDEYFGSNAAKS
-886 GIGVSTLL
+886 LL
-894 QNNNG
+894 QDSNG
-899 DEGVFLIFFFVFNLE
+899 DEDVFLIFFFVFNLE

-924 EALEEIRQAEER
+924 ETLEEIRRAEEH

-945 WMRLRLFLGT
+945 WMRLRLFVGT
-955 FGTMASEYAHMIGWR
+955 FGAMLSEYASMFGWR
-970 WGLGSRRKNAKRNKA
+970 WGQQGNRRKGRYSKTARGTTA
-985 ASAAKKMTTPLDF
+985 AAKKMTTPLDF
-998 PSNRRHAINTDQ
+998 PSNRRHAVDTHQ
-1010 TPRAMTWKEKLQRLV
+1010 TPKAMTWQEKLQRLV
-1025 WNIGEFFRQPDTK
+1025 WQIGEFFRQPDTK
-1038 FAIKAGLGSALL
+1038 FSIKAGLGSALL

-1094 MGTILGA
+1094 VGTVMGA

-1112 DNNVV
+1112 DNNIV
-1117 LPLFGLVFSIPCFRY
+1117 LPAFGLLFSIPCFRY

-1156 SYNLRKTDVEVEQIA
+1156 SYNLRKTNVEVEQIA

-1176 SVIVGVVWATVLNQL
+1176 SVLVGVLWATVLNQL

-1203 GVSDVIFKLAWLYQR
+1203 GVSDVLFKLAWLYQR

-1228 QLRSSRNGRRGA
+1228 QVGQGGDDLDGD
-1240 GQDDNE
+1240 GQDSDNR
-1246 DDSLDSS
+1246 
-1253 DHDDDD
+1253 DDD
-1259 QGDDADE
+1259 DE

-1275 CRHGDE
+1275 SRHGDE
-1281 FQAIELDL
+1281 FQAIELHL

-1298 LLAQTKHE
+1298 LLAQTKNE

-1343 WYRHVRRDFVIPVNS
+1343 WYRHVRRDFVIPVNA

-1367 LLFFYTLGSAF
+1367 LLYFYTLGSAF

-1392 ECRTR
+1392 QCRVR
-1397 LLERI
+1397 LLDRI

-1433 DQLDE
+1433 DQLDS

-1446 FGVLGGSVEDFERHF
+1446 FGVWGGSVDDFERHF
-1461 VARAESVTPS
+1461 VVSAASGMPS
-1471 PYASKKPSRSNLGA
+1471 PSTSKKPSRSQLGASG

>member
-1 MSGQSIQQT
+1 MPSTENNKQHDAQPSLSG
-10 DSGNTAGGSV
+10 GGS
-20 LLRPAPRPITRRVV
+20 LLLPPPSPRPIIRRIV
-34 SDRDHPHST
+34 SDRDHPSST
-43 QSLPTNG
+43 QSLPSNG

-64 RVTSALKDGADPSKR
+64 RVTSALKKGGDPTNR

-92 EGITSDTLRSDIDHR
+92 EGITSDTLRTDIDHL

-120 AHLFDAAEQEEQAGH
+120 AHLFDAAADQDASG
-135 SRARSRSRTSRKSKR
+135 RPRSRLRQNRKSKR
-150 LSLAPSAA
+150 LSIAPIERTRS
-158 TASPSPARISGAGS
+158 TSPAARVSVGPS
-172 SFASRPGF
+172 SADRPSF
-180 LQRAASHAQ
+180 LQRAASFMQSSEQDH
-189 LTEEENPDDSLAS
+189 PDDSLAS
-202 FVGPSSFK
+202 IAAPSSFK

-216 LRSRT
+216 LRSRS
-221 SNTSSHLIP
+221 SNS
-230 PPLQNETS
+230 QNES
-238 AASPSLPLAST
+238 KVASSTVPLAST
-249 PKVPTQGSMD
+249 PKVPAHNSMD
-259 ELFAQRVSI
+259 GNFANRVSF
-268 SEEPTSMLTDD
+268 SEEPTSMLTND

-287 DPLLYSTQEHLLE
+287 DPLLYSTQEHLLDSE
-300 TDSDSDSDTESGT
+300 TESESDTDT
-313 DDDEAQTMRNNKS
+313 DTDTDTGPDHDSRA
-326 AARKP
+326 P
-331 TASFNGAHP
+331 TNPTTAFGANRMP
-340 VSQNGT
+340 QK
-346 DRLGHADQTT
+346 Q
-356 PHTSA
+356 
-361 GVFAPLSTTARSLK
+361 STTFNRPGAIHQDGATCSTPDRVQSSLAT
-375 GLVTGTN
+375 GLTGSPRAFSRLVADYLSGAN
-382 LTLFHRS
+382 LTLLQRS
-389 IFKCALAYFL
+389 IFKCALAYLL
-399 ASLFTYSPIL
+399 ASLFTYSPTL

-445 TLGAMVEADIFALGA
+445 TLGAMIEADIFALGA
-460 FVYAVTL
+460 FIYAVAL
-467 GFCSMAVAVFLHETD
+467 GFFSMAVAVFLHETD
-482 RVIISD
+482 RIIISD
-488 IISVLV
+488 IVSVLV
-494 FLGLGMALVGY
+494 FLGIGMALVGY

-525 VFTVVVKEGSMHLGH
+525 VFTVVVKEGSLHLGH
-540 FSTEKTL
+540 FSTEKTF
-547 QVTLVVLVGSF
+547 QVTLVVLAGSF
-558 ISNLVCFYVWP
+558 ISNLVCFSVWP

-670 SCGLQHQIMAARIEA
+670 SCGLQHQIMAARREA
-685 QRAAREQARAT
+685 QQAAREEAET
-696 SAAPSN
+696 T
-702 ENASQPKSRPVSSRL
+702 NAQPIKPRPASTRL
-717 ADLFETEPEFGDFT
+717 ADMFESESEFGSHTSDLT
-731 DGSAAASMATEGGLE
+731 QKAEPSEGSND

-775 RSTFVAR
+775 RSTFIA
-782 DPINA
+782 DEPISADHKNLFPDA
-787 EAKTLYQE
+787 STLTD
-795 ASFAANNGG
+795 NNNDNGG
-804 TGTWHDFGGTSTGAY
+804 GGTSTGTWVDYGGTSAGAY
-819 VPGSSFDGLQT
+819 IPGSSFDGLQS
-830 DISNALR
+830 DISKALR

-852 MEPKR
+852 MEPKKL
-857 MAHLADADPNAQADQ
+857 AQQLDGDSHDAPADHSANGTHL
-872 SSNANANASATRDG
+872 G
-886 GIGVSTLL
+886 STAAKSLL
-894 QNNNG
+894 QNSNG
-899 DEGVFLIFFFVFNLE
+899 DEDVFLIFFFVFNLE

-924 EALEEIRQAEER
+924 EALEEIRQAEEH
-936 IALARQTSR
+936 IALARQTSP
-945 WMRLRLFLGT
+945 WMRLRLFVGT
-955 FGTMASEYAHMIGWR
+955 FGTMLSEYASMLGWR
-970 WGLGSRRKNAKRNKA
+970 WGQRGSRRKGRYSKTAKGTA
-985 ASAAKKMTTPLDF
+985 AAKKMTTPLDF
-998 PSNRRHAINTDQ
+998 PSNRRHVVNTHQ
-1010 TPRAMTWKEKLQRLV
+1010 TPKAMTWQDKLQRLV
-1025 WNIGEFFRQPDTK
+1025 WQIGEFFRQPDTK
-1038 FAIKAGLGSALL
+1038 FSIKAGLGSALL

-1094 MGTILGA
+1094 VGTVMGA

-1112 DNNVV
+1112 DNNIV
-1117 LPLFGLVFSIPCFRY
+1117 LPAFGLLFSIPCFRY

-1156 SYNLRKTDVEVEQIA
+1156 SYNLRKTNVEVEQIA

-1176 SVIVGVVWATVLNQL
+1176 SVIVGVLWATLLNQL

-1203 GVSDVIFKLAWLYQR
+1203 GVSDVLFKLAWLYQR

-1228 QLRSSRNGRRGA
+1228 QVRREGNEGEGEGEEDSEGR
-1240 GQDDNE
+1240 
-1246 DDSLDSS
+1246 
-1253 DHDDDD
+1253 DDD
-1259 QGDDADE
+1259 DE

-1275 CRHGDE
+1275 SRHGDE
-1281 FQAIELDL
+1281 FQAIELHL

-1298 LLAQTKHE
+1298 LLAQTKNE

-1320 MLSCCQNILDKLHSM
+1320 MLACCQNILDKLHSM

-1343 WYRHVRRDFVIPVNS
+1343 WYRHVRRDFVIPVNA

-1367 LLFFYTLGSAF
+1367 LLYFYTLGSAF

-1392 ECRTR
+1392 QCRVR
-1397 LLERI
+1397 LLDRI

-1433 DQLDE
+1433 DQLDS

-1446 FGVLGGSVEDFERHF
+1446 FGVWGGSVDDFERHF
-1461 VARAESVTPS
+1461 VASAASVVPS
-1471 PYASKKPSRSNLGA
+1471 PYASKKPSRSQLGASR